1 MKTGASRPIL
11 LPVSLSH
18 SFTRRPELPDNMTQA
33 MPNGMREPKP
43 AGTGFEGI
51 ALYPGLVGEAAQ
63 ASLVEALMAALE
75 VEKPYRPLM
84 PRTGKPWSVRQ
95 MNFGE
100 MGWVSRPDG
109 YGYALT
115 NPVNGRKWPAIPA
128 ALLTLWENVAR
139 YPAPPECCLVNLYDT
154 PKSRMGLHRD
164 EDEEALDAP
173 VVSVSLGDTCAFRI
187 GGFARG
193 DKSKSLRLAS
203 GDVLVIGG
211 PSRLRYHG
219 VDRIIHGSSRLVPG
233 GGRINL
239 TLRRVT
245 KPD

>member
-1 MKTGASRPIL
+1 MTHG
-11 LPVSLSH
+11 LPKV
-18 SFTRRPELPDNMTQA
+18 EA
-33 MPNGMREPKP
+33 MPKP
-43 AGTGFEGI
+43 VETGFEGI
-51 ALYPGLVGEAAQ
+51 SLYPGFLDEAAQ
-63 ASLVEALMAALE
+63 ASLVAELTAALQA
-75 VEKPYRPLM
+75 EKPYRPLM
-84 PRTGKPWSVRQ
+84 PRTGKPWSIHQ

-100 MGWVSRPDG
+100 LGWVSRADS

-115 NPVNGRKWPAIPA
+115 NPGNGRKWPAIPA
-128 ALLTLWENVAR
+128 ALLALWGLVAH

-173 VVSVSLGDTCAFRI
+173 VVSLSLGDTCTFRV

-193 DKSKSLRLAS
+193 DKSKSFRLAS

-219 VDRIIHGSSRLVPG
+219 VDRVSFGSSRLVPG

-245 KPD
+245 KAA

>member
-1 MKTGASRPIL
+1 MPVNMIRRVPSIDAASK
-11 LPVSLSH
+11 PV
-18 SFTRRPELPDNMTQA
+18 E
-33 MPNGMREPKP
+33 
-43 AGTGFEGI
+43 TGFEGI
-51 ALYPGLVGEAAQ
+51 ALYPRLLDEAVQAALVAELAT
-63 ASLVEALMAALE
+63 ALE
-75 VEKPYRPLM
+75 VERPYRPLM
-84 PRTGKPWSVRQ
+84 PRTGQPWSIHQ

-100 MGWVSRPDG
+100 LGWVSRPGG
-109 YGYALT
+109 YGYAAE
-115 NPVNGRKWPAIPA
+115 NPANGRKWPAIPA
-128 ALLTLWENVAR
+128 VLLALWERVAH

-164 EDEEALDAP
+164 QDEAALDAP
-173 VVSVSLGDTCAFRI
+173 VVSLSLGDTCVFRV

-193 DKSKSLRLAS
+193 DKSRSFRLAS

-219 VDRIIHGSSRLVPG
+219 VDRVIFGSSRLVPG

-245 KPD
+245 KPAL

>member
-1 MKTGASRPIL
+1 MTHALPKGEQEPRP
-11 LPVSLSH
+11 V
-18 SFTRRPELPDNMTQA
+18 D
-33 MPNGMREPKP
+33 
-43 AGTGFEGI
+43 TGFEGI
-51 ALYPGLVGEAAQ
+51 SLYPGLLGEAAQ
-63 ASLVEALMAALE
+63 ASLVAELTEALEA
-75 VEKPYRPLM
+75 EKPYRPLM
-84 PRTGKPWSVRQ
+84 PRTGRPWSIHQ

-100 MGWVSRPDG
+100 RGWVSRADG

-115 NPVNGRKWPAIPA
+115 NPVNGRKWPAIPQ
-128 ALLTLWENVAR
+128 ALLALWEHVAH

-173 VVSVSLGDTCAFRI
+173 VVSLSLGDTCVFRV

-193 DKSKSLRLAS
+193 DKSTSFRLAS

-211 PSRLRYHG
+211 QSRLRYHG
-219 VDRIIHGSSRLVPG
+219 VDRIIPGSSRLVPG

-245 KPD
+245 KPA

>member
-1 MKTGASRPIL
+1 MTHA
-11 LPVSLSH
+11 LPKGEA
-18 SFTRRPELPDNMTQA
+18 T
-33 MPNGMREPKP
+33 PKP
-43 AGTGFEGI
+43 VETGFEGI
-51 ALYPGLVGEAAQ
+51 SLYPGLLDEAAQ
-63 ASLVEALMAALE
+63 TTLMAALTE
-75 VEKPYRPLM
+75 VLEAEKPYRPLM
-84 PRTGKPWSVRQ
+84 PRTGKPWSIHQ

-100 MGWVSRPDG
+100 RGWVSRADG

-115 NPVNGRKWPAIPA
+115 NPVNGRKWPAIPQ
-128 ALLTLWENVAR
+128 ALLALWEHVAH

-173 VVSVSLGDTCAFRI
+173 VVSLSLGDTCVFRV

-193 DKSKSLRLAS
+193 DKSKSFRLAS

-245 KPD
+245 KPV